1 MKLKAGDEVMGE
13 EMGKPK
19 YKRILLK
26 LSGEVLAG
34 ERGFGIDPETLKRI
48 ASEIMEIHEMGVEMG
63 IVVGGGNIF
72 RGLRDAA
79 LYAIKRVTGDYI
91 GMLATVI
98 NALALQDA
106 IENLGAETR
115 VMTAIEM
122 RDVAEP
128 YIQRRALRHLEQ
140 GRIIIFAAGTGNPFF
155 TTDTA
160 ASLRALQIGA
170 EVVLKGTDVDGVF
183 DKDPHEDPTAV
194 KFETI
199 THIDALKLGLKVLD
213 ATAISLCHESNIP
226 IVVFN
231 ICIPGNLKRVVLGEP
246 IGTLVH
252 S

>member
-1 MKLKAGDEVMGE
+1 MVSSNER
-13 EMGKPK
+13 PC
-19 YKRILLK
+19 YQRILLK

-34 ERGFGIDPETLKRI
+34 KRDYGIDPDVLQRI
-48 ASEIMEIHEMGVEMG
+48 AGEIKEIDELGVEMG

-79 LYAIKRVTGDYI
+79 RYAMRRVTGDYI
-91 GMLATVI
+91 GMLATVV

-106 IENLGAETR
+106 LENIGADTR

-128 YIQRRALRHLEQ
+128 FIQRRALRHLEK

-155 TTDTA
+155 STDTA

-170 EVVLKGTDVDGVF
+170 QVILKGTDVDGIF
-183 DKDPHEDPTAV
+183 DRDPQTNPDAR
-194 KFETI
+194 KFDELSHLDVI
-199 THIDALKLGLKVLD
+199 RLGLKVMD
-213 ATAISLCHESNIP
+213 ATAVSLSKDADIP

-231 ICIPGNLKRVVLGEP
+231 VCVPGNLKRVVLGEAV
-246 IGTLVH
+246 GTLVH
-252 S
+252 

>member
-1 MKLKAGDEVMGE
+1 MGDEVTQQ
-13 EMGKPK
+13 PK
-19 YKRILLK
+19 YKRVLLK
-26 LSGEVLAG
+26 VSGEVLAG
-34 ERGFGIDPETLKRI
+34 GRGFGIDPQVLQRI
-48 ASEIMEIHEMGVEMG
+48 ASEIMELHMMGVEMG
-63 IVVGGGNIF
+63 IVIGGGNIF
-72 RGLRDAA
+72 RGLKDAA
-79 LYAIKRVTGDYI
+79 RYAIKRVTGDYI

-128 YIQRRALRHLEQ
+128 YIQRRALRHLEV
-140 GRIIIFAAGTGNPFF
+140 GRITIFAAGTGNPFF

-183 DKDPHEDPTAV
+183 DRDPDEYPNAR
-194 KFETI
+194 KFDEI
-199 THIDALKLGLKVLD
+199 THVEALRLGVKVLD
-213 ATAISLCHESNIP
+213 AAAISLCHESNIP
-226 IVVFN
+226 IIVFN
-231 ICIPGNLKRVVLGEP
+231 ICVPGNLKRVILGEP
-246 IGTLVH
+246 VGTIVR

>member
-1 MKLKAGDEVMGE
+1 MVSKAPMVSSNER
-13 EMGKPK
+13 PC
-19 YKRILLK
+19 YQRILLK

-34 ERGFGIDPETLKRI
+34 KRDYGIDPDVLQRI
-48 ASEIMEIHEMGVEMG
+48 AGEIKEIDELGVEMG

-79 LYAIKRVTGDYI
+79 RYAMRRVTGDYI
-91 GMLATVI
+91 GMLATVV

-106 IENLGAETR
+106 LENIGADTR

-128 YIQRRALRHLEQ
+128 FIQRRALRHLEK

-155 TTDTA
+155 STDTA

-170 EVVLKGTDVDGVF
+170 QVILKGTDVDGIF
-183 DKDPHEDPTAV
+183 DRDPQTDPDAR
-194 KFETI
+194 KFDELSHLDVI
-199 THIDALKLGLKVLD
+199 RLGLKVMD
-213 ATAISLCHESNIP
+213 ATAVSLSKDADIP

-231 ICIPGNLKRVVLGEP
+231 VCVPGNLKRVVLGEAV
-246 IGTLVH
+246 GTLVH
-252 S
+252 

>member
-1 MKLKAGDEVMGE
+1 MGDDM
-13 EMGKPK
+13 MQQPK
-19 YKRILLK
+19 YKRVLLK

-34 ERGFGIDPETLKRI
+34 AKGFGIDPDVLQRI
-48 ASEIMEIHEMGVEMG
+48 ASEIMELHSMGVEMG

-72 RGLRDAA
+72 RGLKDAA
-79 LYAIKRVTGDYI
+79 RYAIKRVTGDYI

-115 VMTAIEM
+115 VMTAFEM

-128 YIQRRALRHLEQ
+128 YIQRRALRHLEL
-140 GRIIIFAAGTGNPFF
+140 GRIVIFAAGTGNPFF

-170 EVVLKGTDVDGVF
+170 EVVLKGTDVDGVYER
-183 DKDPHEDPTAV
+183 DPHEDPSAHR
-194 KFETI
+194 FDEI
-199 THIDALKLGLKVLD
+199 THIEALKLGVKVLD
-213 ATAISLCHESNIP
+213 AAAISLCHDANIP
-226 IVVFN
+226 IIVFN
-231 ICIPGNLKRVVLGEP
+231 ICIPGNLKRVILGEP
-246 IGTLVH
+246 VGTIVH

>member
-1 MKLKAGDEVMGE
+1 MGS
-13 EMGKPK
+13 GIVQQPK
-19 YKRILLK
+19 YKRVLLK

-34 ERGFGIDPETLKRI
+34 ERGFGIEPQVLQRI
-48 ASEIMEIHEMGVEMG
+48 ANEIMELHIMGLEMG

-72 RGLRDAA
+72 RGLKDAA
-79 LYAIKRVTGDYI
+79 KYAIKRVTGDYI

-106 IENLGAETR
+106 LENLGAETR

-128 YIQRRALRHLEQ
+128 YIQRKALRHLEL
-140 GRIIIFAAGTGNPFF
+140 GRIVIFAAGTGNPFF

-170 EVVLKGTDVDGVF
+170 EVVLKGTDVDGVYER
-183 DKDPHEDPTAV
+183 DPHQDPSAR
-194 KFETI
+194 KFDEI
-199 THIDALKLGLKVLD
+199 THIEALKLGLKVLD
-213 ATAISLCHESNIP
+213 ATAISLCHEANIP

-231 ICIPGNLKRVVLGEP
+231 ICVPGNLKRAVLGEP
-246 IGTLVH
+246 VGTVLH